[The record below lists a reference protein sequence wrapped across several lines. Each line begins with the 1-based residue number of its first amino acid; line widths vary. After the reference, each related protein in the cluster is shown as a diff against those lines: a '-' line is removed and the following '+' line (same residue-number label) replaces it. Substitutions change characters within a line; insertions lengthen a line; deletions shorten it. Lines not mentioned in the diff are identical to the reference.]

1 MVTAIAATGALTIDG
16 NAHQTI
22 PPTAAATASAAYQE
36 LQTRLSKILGTNPG
50 VRYVWTMVPSEK
62 HGVLIFV
69 GDVGGGSPK
78 PGLRYNAVKVPG
90 LLDGFR
96 GPTADTSPVKDPW
109 GISISGYAP
118 IRNQQG
124 KAIAILGVDL
134 YGRQLQMF
142 QEKFRQYL
150 IFSLIG
156 GLLLAVILGSLI
168 GRWIAHPLDK
178 LVFGMHQLQKG
189 EFYAQVLLKTGDEF
203 EYTAETFN
211 KMTTTLREAR
221 DELRES
227 YLRAIQSLMHAL
239 EARDPYTGGHSE
251 SVTQYAAEM
260 GRVMNRTPKEIE
272 TLSRLAKLHDIGK
285 IGIHDAVLLK
295 PGIFTEEERRNIE
308 NHPVI
313 GGKILAPLGLPP
325 EELDI
330 ILAHHERED
339 GTGYPRKLNRSQIS
353 DLVAIVAVADA
364 FDAMTSN
371 RPYQKALKPP
381 EAVAELRRSAGT
393 QFRAEAVEALITVL
407 KNKNFI

>member
-1 MVTAIAATGALTIDG
+1 
-16 NAHQTI
+16 
-22 PPTAAATASAAYQE
+22 
-36 LQTRLSKILGTNPG
+36 
-50 VRYVWTMVPSEK
+50 
-62 HGVLIFV
+62 
-69 GDVGGGSPK
+69 
-78 PGLRYNAVKVPG
+78 
-90 LLDGFR
+90 
-96 GPTADTSPVKDPW
+96 
-109 GISISGYAP
+109 
-118 IRNQQG
+118 
-124 KAIAILGVDL
+124 
-134 YGRQLQMF
+134 
-142 QEKFRQYL
+142 
-150 IFSLIG
+150 
-156 GLLLAVILGSLI
+156 
-168 GRWIAHPLDK
+168 
-178 LVFGMHQLQKG
+178 
-189 EFYAQVLLKTGDEF
+189 
-203 EYTAETFN
+203 
-211 KMTTTLREAR
+211 MTTTLREAR